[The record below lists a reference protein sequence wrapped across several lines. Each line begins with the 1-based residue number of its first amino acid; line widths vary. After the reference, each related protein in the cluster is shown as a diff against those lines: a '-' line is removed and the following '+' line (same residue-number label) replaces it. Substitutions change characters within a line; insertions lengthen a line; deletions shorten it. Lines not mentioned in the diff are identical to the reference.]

1 MSYYQ
6 RPLRPDELMHYGI
19 IGQRWGHRRYQ
30 NPDGTLTTL
39 GKLKLAQGK
48 ARIDK
53 KTGLLLKKTW
63 SERKHDKKLKEQRIR
78 NLQKAKVNKD
88 REEGN
93 INSAASTADLVKD
106 MSVSGASKKEIKR
119 ASKMSARKLSDKEL
133 DARIARL
140 KKEQEYRNLLKDTD
154 AKEKGKGIVKDILED
169 VGKNAGKKIL
179 TSAAIAVGGAAV
191 ASMLGYE
198 KDNQG
203 EAPSKANLM
212 WKLLQPSKK

>member
-1 MSYYQ
+1 MGYYQ

-63 SERKHDKKLKEQRIR
+63 SERRHDKKLKKQRIK
-78 NLQKAKVNKD
+78 NLQKAKEGNSLKKSDYIHDLKAAGVNK
-88 REEGN
+88 
-93 INSAASTADLVKD
+93 KD
-106 MSVSGASKKEIKR
+106 IKIAKKL
-119 ASKMSARKLSDKEL
+119 SARKMTDSEL

-140 KKEQEYRNLLKDTD
+140 KKEQEYKNLLNDTS
-154 AKEKGKGIVKDILED
+154 AKEKGKSIVKDILED

-191 ASMLGYE
+191 ASMLGYK